1 MATATPVPGA
11 PPEHR
16 GFTYWMERVIKELD
30 ALRTSPE
37 KDAVHDV
44 RVAIRR
50 CRSVA
55 AVTREVDPDPAWHE
69 MRRLPKKL
77 FRKLGEL
84 RDTQIMDEWVAE
96 HGAENDKLRVALHN
110 FFQEREPKLLQDA
123 LRLADK
129 FDEKSWK
136 RLEGK
141 LRKRIRVV
149 PAGSLAAQCLAVE
162 RLMEAKDLHRKAL
175 KADKPASWHGLRI
188 GLKKFRY
195 TVESFLPQQYE
206 AWSPNLKQL
215 QDILGEVHDLDVLRV
230 IIKQKVTGDAAEL
243 QPEWERTIERQRSA
257 RLQEYRELAIG
268 KNSVWH
274 QWQQALPQQRRL
286 QTAAMARL
294 RATARATDAHPRRA
308 AQISRLSMA
317 LFDALGRA
325 HTAPVFDDSNM
336 RRVLRGAA
344 RLCGMAIKGASKPQQ
359 KAARRF
365 LLACPVPPSWTQKE
379 WELLAWTV
387 RYHRGA
393 EPKTEANGSSGPFG
407 RLREEQQINVRA
419 LAGAIRLARGLRKCG
434 MEQCNGFRVEKTAA
448 AVLVHVPGLVDSVE
462 NAARLA
468 AAKHLLDSYLG
479 KPVILKPAQSP
490 QLVALPSPADTP
502 IPFAA
507 ASD

>member
-1 MATATPVPGA
+1 MATASPLPGN

-16 GFTYWMERVIKELD
+16 GLTHWMQRVPKELD
-30 ALRTSPE
+30 ALQTAPD
-37 KDAVHDV
+37 KDAVHDL

-55 AVTREVDPDPAWHE
+55 AVMREVDPDPAWHE

-84 RDTQIMDEWVAE
+84 RDAQIMDEWVAE
-96 HGAENDKLRVALHN
+96 HGAENDRLRVALHN
-110 FFQEREPKLLQDA
+110 FFQEREPKLLQEA
-123 LRLADK
+123 LRLAGK
-129 FDEKSWK
+129 FDEKGWQ
-136 RLEGK
+136 RLERK
-141 LRKRIRVV
+141 LRKRIRLV

-162 RLMEAKDLHRKAL
+162 RLNEAKELQAKAL
-175 KADKPASWHGLRI
+175 RPDKPAAWHGLRI

-195 TVESFLPQQYE
+195 TVEGLLPQQYE
-206 AWSPNLKQL
+206 GWSANLKQL

-230 IIKQKVTGDAAEL
+230 ILKQKANGEAAGL
-243 QPEWERTIERQRSA
+243 LPEWERTMERQRSA
-257 RLQEYRELAIG
+257 RLQDYRELAIG
-268 KNSVWH
+268 KDCVWNE
-274 QWQQALPQQRRL
+274 WQQALPHGKRL
-286 QTAAMARL
+286 ETAAIARL
-294 RATARATDAHPRRA
+294 RATARAADTHPLRA
-308 AQISRLSMA
+308 AHISRLSAA

-325 HTAPVFDDSNM
+325 HTAPVFDDADM

-344 RLCGMAIKGASKPQQ
+344 RLCGISLKGTGKSPK

-365 LLACPVPPSWTQKE
+365 LLERPAPPSWTHKE

-387 RYHRGA
+387 RYHRGT
-393 EPKTEANGSSGPFG
+393 EPKTTTDSAFA
-407 RLREEQQINVRA
+407 RLHEDQQANVRA
-419 LAGAIRLARGLRKCG
+419 LSGIVRLARGLRKCG
-434 MEQCNGFRVEKTAA
+434 IERCHGFRVEKTAA
-448 AVLVHVPGLVDSVE
+448 AVLLLVPGLVDSAE

-479 KPVILKPAQSP
+479 KPLILRPAYPSQV
-490 QLVALPSPADTP
+490 LALPSPTSSAT